1 MENVLVTRGIF
12 NVSELA
18 DKKGSDFWKHT
29 TTMVHWVKVHSHL
42 EEGYFLKQSDTLLLM
57 KEAR

>member
-18 DKKGSDFWKHT
+18 GKRGIERRTEDVRLSKKQELSPT
-29 TTMVHWVKVHSHL
+29 ELSHQPKIFTNP
-42 EEGYFLKQSDTLLLM
+42 GF
-57 KEAR
+57 